1 MEGLIIVCLLW
12 GEVQVSESSN
22 LDLFPHI
29 VSVEGNYI
37 VEWEGVS
44 ESGSFEIYVRALDSD
59 CNPISTPLKVS
70 EGGAGHRLNGTI
82 ISSGD
87 GAMVSWINH
96 QNKKVYAIKVNSQGD
111 IHEDWQ
117 PPYHHPVEVY
127 TSYDLQTP
135 AVCEDGHGGA
145 VFVWVTYNETT
156 KKYYLIATRL
166 NASGENPNPEIWP
179 DTLLTASYTLK
190 MPKITGNDK
199 AVVAWVEEQRRQH
212 GDHKETARVF
222 KCTVLNV
229 ETGEPGAFV
238 VIDEIWKKDDGDK
251 GYHNYAARKIMS
263 YDFVVDRD
271 VNDIY
276 FVWNYWFTVEGKWKE
291 RIYFKKV
298 DLISSTNT
306 MEPPSPLIIVAE
318 NAPTPSD
325 PRDSNY
331 MEFFTKFKW
340 ARVGGK
346 NGIAYVTYSEGIT
359 SKQVKIAKIFPL
371 SGVAWNKAVNVNTAY
386 SNNVNPK
393 IFINEDDYPIVL
405 WTRNKCINFDEP
417 CNHSEAVL
425 YGVKI
430 DPDDGDVLDSHPF
443 SSNTQAWSFDFLV
456 DGTDVIGVWNGLN
469 GNDWNIYVEKVS
481 F

>member
-44 ESGSFEIYVRALDSD
+44 ESGSFEIYVRALDSG

-87 GAMVSWINH
+87 GAIVSWINH

-135 AVCEDGHGGA
+135 ALCEDGNGGA
-145 VFVWVTYNETT
+145 VFVWVTYNKST

-179 DTLLTASYTLK
+179 DTLHTSSYTLK
-190 MPKITGNDK
+190 MPRIKYAGNDK
-199 AVVAWVEEQRRQH
+199 AVVAWVEDAHISSQTSWELRYITLNIEDGSH
-212 GDHKETARVF
+212 SDVIVVDRVW
-222 KCTVLNV
+222 
-229 ETGEPGAFV
+229 E
-238 VIDEIWKKDDGDK
+238 KDGPYYNR
-251 GYHNYAARKIMS
+251 GARKIMS
-263 YDFVVDRD
+263 YDLVVDKD
-271 VNDIY
+271 AHDIY
-276 FVWNYWFTVEGKWKE
+276 FVWNYWFTVKNNWKE

-298 DLISSTNT
+298 DLIYSTHT
-306 MEPPSPLIIVAE
+306 MEPPAPLIIVAQ
-318 NAPTPSD
+318 NSPTPSD

-340 ARVGGK
+340 ARVEGK
-346 NGIAYVTYSEGIT
+346 NGIAYVTYSEGLT
-359 SKQVKIAKIFPL
+359 SKQIKIAKIYPL

-393 IFINEDDYPIVL
+393 IFINEDDYPLVL
-405 WTRNKCINFDEP
+405 WTSNKCINFDEP
-417 CNHSEAVL
+417 CNQPEAVL
-425 YGVKI
+425 CGAKI
-430 DPDDGDVLDSHPF
+430 DPNNGNVLEFHQF
-443 SSNTQAWSFDFLV
+443 SSDTQAWSFDFVV

-469 GNDWNIYVEKVS
+469 GNDWNIYLNKIS